1 MDDAWFV
8 QLAYVK
14 DMLYCAKTCKLYGI
28 IYRLSSIEQGRV
40 KLEQRLVCPVSLPKI
55 HAVLSRRA
63 RGMEQCIVEYHSPSI
78 RF

>member
-55 HAVLSRRA
+55 HAVLCQDVQ
-63 RGMEQCIVEYHSPSI
+63 GVWNNVL
-78 RF
+78 